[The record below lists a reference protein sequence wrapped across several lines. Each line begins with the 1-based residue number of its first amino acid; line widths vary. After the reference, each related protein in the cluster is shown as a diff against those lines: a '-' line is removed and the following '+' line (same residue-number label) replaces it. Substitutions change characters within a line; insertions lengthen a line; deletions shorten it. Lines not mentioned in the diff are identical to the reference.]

1 LARFTVPAGGIQIAL
16 LPGLDRTPLTN
27 ESVSAWQHGDRLIL
41 RGSVWTVADWTP
53 FADCEALRLDD
64 VVGSRSQTFLLPFDR
79 PRRIPAGR
87 LVVLSPRAWM
97 HAFAR
102 ILLATKPYGG
112 LLDWPS
118 TLDLLPYQLE
128 PALAM
133 LRDGHARLLI
143 ADDVGLGKTIE
154 TGLILRELSRR
165 HGDFRALILTPAGL
179 RQQWR
184 DELTRHFAMETTL
197 SDADWLRA
205 MGRCLPPDVNPWS
218 APGIYVASFD
228 FVKRPEAVRPLEDVR
243 WDLLV
248 VDEAH
253 VASIATD
260 RRAAIHGIALRSRR
274 MVLLTATP
282 PADHSQFRALC
293 SIGALP
299 DDPAIVLF
307 RRARTDG
314 GRRSRR
320 SILLSV
326 QLSNEEQRLHRML
339 ERYTTLVWREARR
352 AGNGHGLL
360 LATTLRKRA
369 LSSSASLVVS
379 LQRRRDLL
387 TAQASPREL
396 QMLLPLDEH
405 DDSAREDIVS
415 DDVLAAPGLSD
426 AVDEQNWLETILA
439 AALTAG
445 TDDKSRV
452 LVRLLKRIRQP
463 ALVFT
468 EYRDTLEM
476 LCQQLIA
483 AGMPVCLLHGGLSI
497 EERRRALEEF
507 ARGGSILLA
516 TDAAAEGL
524 NLQSGCRVIVHYELP
539 WNPSRMLQRA
549 GRLDRIGQR
558 HRVHEIALLASDT
571 AESLVLGPLARR
583 VMGWS
588 DGAAR
593 GRMLEW
599 LTESRVAESIFD
611 GAVPHPPD
619 APPQDDPHTT
629 VDLSLDAAIEAAR
642 HERRARFRVSALLHA
657 DGRRG
662 SVAVTTLRRSS
673 LQPGFVLMFDI
684 RTSATNRRVIAR
696 DSVAI
701 HAALALPVWPRKR
714 LQIRRTVSDLLPAL
728 RVALSETLE
737 AAQHRQ
743 RDGIRIRYQEAADR
757 MSRRDRAMRRSQES
771 VARQLV
777 QAGLFERRPR
787 RAVVARYD
795 ELASDGSTTAAGG
808 SSELISSAE
817 LRAVLIVRPK

>member
-1 LARFTVPAGGIQIAL
+1 
-16 LPGLDRTPLTN
+16 
-27 ESVSAWQHGDRLIL
+27 
-41 RGSVWTVADWTP
+41 
-53 FADCEALRLDD
+53 
-64 VVGSRSQTFLLPFDR
+64 
-79 PRRIPAGR
+79 
-87 LVVLSPRAWM
+87 M

-102 ILLATKPYGG
+102 ILMATKPYGG

-133 LRDGHARLLI
+133 LRDGHPRLLI

-184 DELTRHFAMETTL
+184 DELTRHFASETTL

-205 MGRCLPPDVNPWS
+205 MGRCLPPEVNPWS

-228 FVKRPEAVRPLEDVR
+228 FVKRPEALRPLEDVR

-274 MVLLTATP
+274 IVLLTATP

-314 GRRSRR
+314 GRRPRR

-326 QLSNEEQRLHRML
+326 RLSNEEQRLHRML

-352 AGNGHGLL
+352 AGNGHSLL

-369 LSSSASLVVS
+369 LSSSASLIAS

-387 TAQASPREL
+387 AAHASPLEL
-396 QMLLPLDEH
+396 QMLLPLDEQ
-405 DDSAREDIVS
+405 DDGAREDIVS

-445 TDDKSRV
+445 NDGKSRV

-476 LCQQLIA
+476 LCQQLMA
-483 AGMPVCLLHGGLSI
+483 AGMPVCVLHGGLSI

-507 ARGGSILLA
+507 ARGGRILLA

-524 NLQSGCRVIVHYELP
+524 NLQSACRVIVHYELP

-549 GRLDRIGQR
+549 GRVDRIGQR
-558 HRVHEIALLASDT
+558 YRVHEIALLATDT

-583 VMGWS
+583 AMGWV

-599 LTESRVAESIFD
+599 LTESRLGELIFD
-611 GAVPHPPD
+611 GAVPHPTD
-619 APPQDDPHTT
+619 APPQDDPHIT
-629 VDLSLDAAIEAAR
+629 VDLSLDAAVEASR
-642 HERRARFRVSALLHA
+642 HERRARFRVTALAHA
-657 DGRRG
+657 DDRHG
-662 SVAVTTLRRSS
+662 SVAVSTLRRSS
-673 LQPGFVLMFDI
+673 WRPGFVLIFDI
-684 RTSATNRRVIAR
+684 RTCAANRRVIAR

-714 LQIRRTVSDLLPAL
+714 LQIRRTVNDLLPAL
-728 RVALSETLE
+728 RVALSEKVE

-743 RDGIRIRYQEAADR
+743 RDSIRTRYQEAADR
-757 MSRRDRAMRRSQES
+757 MSRRDRAIRRTQES

-777 QAGLFERRPR
+777 QAGLFERRSR
-787 RAVVARYD
+787 RAVVAGYD
-795 ELASDGSTTAAGG
+795 ELAFDGSSTAASG

-817 LRAVLIVRPK
+817 LRAVLMVRPK